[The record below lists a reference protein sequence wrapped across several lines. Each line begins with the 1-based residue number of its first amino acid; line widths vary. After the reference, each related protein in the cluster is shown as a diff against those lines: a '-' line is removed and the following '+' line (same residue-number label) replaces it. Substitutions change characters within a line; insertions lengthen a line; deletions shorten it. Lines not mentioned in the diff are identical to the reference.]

1 LLPSGRLREPDRPH
15 PRQEGLGEIRQTQSG
30 LALVLACL
38 GLLLW
43 LWCFWII
50 VQPRP

>member
-1 LLPSGRLREPDRPH
+1 
-15 PRQEGLGEIRQTQSG
+15 G